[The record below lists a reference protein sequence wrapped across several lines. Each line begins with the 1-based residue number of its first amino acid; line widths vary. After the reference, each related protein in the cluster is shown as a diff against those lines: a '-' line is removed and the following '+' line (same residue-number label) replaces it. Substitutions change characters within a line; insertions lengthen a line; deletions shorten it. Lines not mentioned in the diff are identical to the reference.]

1 MEIWKEIS
9 ENPMFEVSNLGNIRN
24 GRTKILLKK
33 IISDEFEEVYL
44 PKVNEFYVHRIVAK
58 EFIDNDEGY
67 NIVLHKNGDKTD
79 NRAENLEW
87 SNTSKCMNKYIEEHG
102 HWKKYVCF
110 VCVDNVKLETETIK
124 EMDSILRTVF
134 NIKRFKYW
142 AKKDI
147 PKKYKDRIKF
157 IKIKKEIFTND

>member
-1 MEIWKEIS
+1 M
-9 ENPMFEVSNLGNIRN
+9 GNIRN
-24 GRTKILLKK
+24 KRTKILLKK
-33 IISDEFEEVYL
+33 IVSDEFEEVYL

-58 EFIDNDEGY
+58 EFVENEHNY
-67 NIVLHKNGDKTD
+67 NIVLHKNGNKTD

-87 SNTSKCMNKYIEEHG
+87 SNTSKCMNRYIEEHG

-147 PKKYKDRIKF
+147 PKKYRDRIKF
-157 IKIKKEIFTND
+157 IKIKKEIFTDN